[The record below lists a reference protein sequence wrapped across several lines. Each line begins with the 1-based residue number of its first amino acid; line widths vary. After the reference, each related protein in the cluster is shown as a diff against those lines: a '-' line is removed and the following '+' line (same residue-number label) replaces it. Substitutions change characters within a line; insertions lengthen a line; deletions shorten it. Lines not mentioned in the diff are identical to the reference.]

1 MKNKCS
7 TGDNRLLH
15 PYIAN
20 YLEQFVGN
28 EQTIA
33 RHGWLTWANVKRKK
47 QGDFWRVVSF
57 DVISKKV

>member
-28 EQTIA
+28 EQTLA
-33 RHGWLTWANVKRKK
+33 RHGWKTWANVKRKK
-47 QGDFWRVVSF
+47 HGDFWRVVSF
-57 DVISKKV
+57 DMVTKKV

>member
-28 EQTIA
+28 EQTLA
-33 RHGWLTWANVKRKK
+33 RHGWQTWGNVKRKK

-57 DVISKKV
+57 EIVSKKV